1 MKTSRFLKYS
11 NDRCCQP
18 FRLLLT
24 ALTLLRMAAVAT
36 QMELVDQTGHESA
49 VLGVVDEV
57 CAIPEAGLA
66 PGASA
71 RPVPPWHACSLALL
85 LVLTSAARPGIS
97 WARGC
102 SRWASD
108 GCDVLGPWMCGW
120 VQRCASGRHQ

>member
-1 MKTSRFLKYS
+1 MKISKLLKCS

-18 FRLLLT
+18 FCLLLT
-24 ALTLLRMAAVAT
+24 ALPLLRMAAVAT

-71 RPVPPWHACSLALL
+71 RPWPPWHACSLALL

-102 SRWASD
+102 SR
-108 GCDVLGPWMCGW
+108 
-120 VQRCASGRHQ
+120 